1 MDGILIVDKPEGMT
15 SHDVVDFI
23 RRHFKIKKAGHT
35 GTLDPAVTGVLVV
48 MLGKATKLSSE
59 LMGEDKEYE
68 ATMRLGRKT
77 DTADTSG
84 KVLFEG
90 DYSAVTERDIHTVF
104 RIFEGK
110 IEQIPPMV
118 SALRHKGRKLYEL
131 AREGQN
137 IPLGPRVV
145 YIYRLKVGAIRIPD
159 IDFSVLCSKG
169 TYIRK
174 LCDDIGDRLR
184 CGAHLSRLR
193 RIRSGRFTLENS
205 VIIDKL
211 KNLSRD
217 ELERHI
223 LKV

>member
-23 RRHFKIKKAGHT
+23 RRRFRIKKAGHT
-35 GTLDPAVTGVLVV
+35 GTLDPAVTGVLVI

-59 LMGEDKEYE
+59 LTGADKEYE
-68 ATMRLGRKT
+68 ATISLGRKT
-77 DTADTSG
+77 DTADRGG
-84 KVLFEG
+84 KILFEG
-90 DYSAVTERDIHTVF
+90 DYRAVTEKDIYDVF
-104 RIFEGK
+104 RVFEGK

-118 SALRHKGRKLYEL
+118 SALKHKGRRLYEL
-131 AREGQN
+131 ARAGHN
-137 IPLGPRVV
+137 IPLGPRIV

-159 IDFSVLCSKG
+159 IDFSVFCSKG

-174 LCDDIGDRLR
+174 LCDDIGDRLG

-193 RIRSGRFTLENS
+193 RIRAGRFTLENS
-205 VIIDKL
+205 VLIDRL
-211 KNLSRD
+211 KNFSID